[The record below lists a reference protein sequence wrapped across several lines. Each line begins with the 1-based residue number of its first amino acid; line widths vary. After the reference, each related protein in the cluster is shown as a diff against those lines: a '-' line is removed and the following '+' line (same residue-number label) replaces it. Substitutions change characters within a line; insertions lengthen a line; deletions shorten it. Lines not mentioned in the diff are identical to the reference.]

1 MQPKLPFDINPSW
14 NKVLKDELKAPYLA
28 ELATFLQNEDS
39 SAVPYFPSKESVFNA
54 FLKTPYDQVKVVILG
69 QDPYHG
75 IGQAHGLSFSVPR
88 GIPLP
93 PSLRNIFKEL
103 KDDLDISAPSH
114 GCLNTWAEQGV
125 FLLNAILTVRQD
137 TPLSHQKKGWERF
150 TDAVVK
156 KLIERKEPIVFLLW
170 GKHAQD
176 KFAHFA
182 KAADHCHLVLTA
194 AHPSPLSAHRGF
206 LGCRHFSQ
214 ANEFLVANSIVPID
228 WRI

>member
-1 MQPKLPFDINPSW
+1 MKTKLPFDIEPSW
-14 NKVLKDELKAPYLA
+14 NEVLKDELKAPYMG
-28 ELATFLQNEDS
+28 ELAAFLQSEES
-39 SAVPYFPSKESVFNA
+39 GAGSYFPSKQSVFNA
-54 FLKTPYDQVKVVILG
+54 FLKTPYHQVKVVILG

-75 IGQAHGLSFSVPR
+75 IGQAHGLSFSVPP
-88 GIPLP
+88 GVPLP

-103 KDDLDISAPSH
+103 RADLDIAAPVH

-156 KLIERKEPIVFLLW
+156 KLIERKEPLVFLLW

-176 KFAHFA
+176 KFAYFA
-182 KAADHCHLVLTA
+182 SASSHHHLVLKA

-214 ANEFLVANSIVPID
+214 ANHFLAAHGIKPID
-228 WRI
+228 WQI

>member
-1 MQPKLPFDINPSW
+1 MNTPLPFNIEPSW
-14 NKVLKDELKAPYLA
+14 NEVLKDELKAPYLT
-28 ELATFLQNEDS
+28 ELATFLKNEES
-39 SAVPYFPSKESVFNA
+39 TAFAYFPSKESVFNA
-54 FLKTPYDQVKVVILG
+54 FLKTPYDQVRVVILG

-75 IGQAHGLSFSVPR
+75 IGQAHGLSFSVPC
-88 GIPLP
+88 GVPLP

-103 KDDLDISAPSH
+103 KSDLNIATPLH
-114 GCLNTWAEQGV
+114 GCLDALAEQGV
-125 FLLNAILTVRQD
+125 FLLNTILTVRED

-156 KLIERKEPIVFLLW
+156 KLIERKKPIVFLLW

-182 KAADHCHLVLTA
+182 HVSHPHLVLAT

-206 LGCRHFSQ
+206 LGCCHFSRTNQ
-214 ANEFLVANSIVPID
+214 FLVANGLDPIN
-228 WRI
+228 WQI